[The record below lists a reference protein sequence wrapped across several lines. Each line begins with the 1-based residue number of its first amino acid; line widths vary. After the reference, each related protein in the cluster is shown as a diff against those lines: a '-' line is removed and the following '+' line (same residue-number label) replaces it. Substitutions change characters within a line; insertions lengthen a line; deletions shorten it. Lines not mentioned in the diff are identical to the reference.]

1 MTFVSASIGDWAPS
15 LWKGT
20 QYTVLLTFTGMALA
34 LVLGLVLALP
44 RLTKRRTPL
53 KILAQM
59 IVDLIRSTPL
69 ILQLFYIYFV
79 FPRLFGITLGPLQA
93 GILGLGLNYAAYV
106 SEVYRSGIEA
116 VDRGQ
121 WEAADAL
128 GLKYSTAMRTIIL
141 PQAVRITLPSLGNYF
156 ISLFKDTALVS
167 TISVSELLFS
177 GQVLA
182 QQTFQYVGI
191 YTTVF
196 VIYFAISY
204 PGSLAVKWLE
214 RRLALEY

>member
-1 MTFVSASIGDWAPS
+1 MIVVVGTLGDWLPA

-20 QYTVLLTFTGMALA
+20 QYTVLLTFAGMGVA

-44 RLTKRRTPL
+44 RLTKRWTPF
-53 KILAQM
+53 KFLAQAV
-59 IVDLIRSTPL
+59 VDLIRSTPL

-79 FPRLFGITLGPLQA
+79 FPRLFGVTFTPIQA
-93 GILGLGLNYAAYV
+93 GILGLGINYGAYV
-106 SEVYRSGIEA
+106 SEVYRGGIEA

-128 GLKYSTAMRTIIL
+128 GLKYAVSMQSVIL
-141 PQAVRITLPSLGNYF
+141 PQAVRIALPALGNYF

-182 QQTFQYVGI
+182 QETFQYVGI

-196 VIYFAISY
+196 VIYFIISY
-204 PGSLAVKWLE
+204 PASLGVKWLE
-214 RRLALEY
+214 RRLAIHY